1 MSAGKAE
8 DGETMNWYVEPDHFG
23 TRRTALSVSRR
34 RRGDE
39 RVNSLAFAVTAALL
53 FVLVASAVMF
63 GGRAAI
69 APLLPRNSASDADR
83 TGSIVYAMPDGVLCR
98 RMAFDNS
105 TAEVTSVAV
114 EPCPGAVGVASGPM
128 AGKFEWGHR

>member
-1 MSAGKAE
+1 MSAGQAE
-8 DGETMNWYVEPDHFG
+8 DGETMNWYVEPNHFG
-23 TRRTALSVSRR
+23 PRRTTLSLSRR

-63 GGRAAI
+63 GGHAAL
-69 APLLPRNSASDADR
+69 APLLPRASDADR
-83 TGSIVYAMPDGVLCR
+83 TGSILYAMPDGVLCR
-98 RMAFDNS
+98 RMAFDNG

-114 EPCPGAVGVASGPM
+114 EPCPGGIGVAGGPA
-128 AGKFEWGHR
+128 AGRFEWGHR